1 MSYALLDTN
10 LFPWQIQMRTHA
22 LEHIIYSHTSCTSS
36 VHHVQMYIM
45 HELPQ
50 RYCGDNLEVPL
61 FLWLHIY
68 YAHLAPVAFEYSECR
83 GSLTTTYIMLF
94 PQLMNT
100 LRFISTSN
108 PNKCN
113 PTLCT
118 LVHELPQ
125 FHCIDYQE
133 FTLFT

>member
-50 RYCGDNLEVPL
+50 RYCGYNLEVPL

-68 YAHLAPVAFEYSECR
+68 YAHLTSVRFAHCVCHE
-83 GSLTTTYIMLF
+83 SLIRVCYTKGIQDDKSKFPENLLIKIIQPIIKTYKKHTIIL
-94 PQLMNT
+94 
-100 LRFISTSN
+100 
-108 PNKCN
+108 
-113 PTLCT
+113 
-118 LVHELPQ
+118 
-125 FHCIDYQE
+125 
-133 FTLFT
+133 